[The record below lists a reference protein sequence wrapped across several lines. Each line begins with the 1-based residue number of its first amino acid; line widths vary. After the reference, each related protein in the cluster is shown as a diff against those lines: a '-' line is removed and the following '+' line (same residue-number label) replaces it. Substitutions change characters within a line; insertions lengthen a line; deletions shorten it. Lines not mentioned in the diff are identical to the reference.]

1 MGDSKMY
8 QTTISNIII
17 KLKKAKNNN
26 PELSLQKISDETG
39 VSKSTVTRIFA
50 DGSEDQSFRY
60 DSLKPI
66 CLMLLG
72 NDGIEDDMDYDEYQL
87 QLAEIKDKYEK
98 KLEIERDQFKRSKDF
113 LMHQI
118 ELKDQRIDTLFDYVE
133 DLKRQLKELRKA
145 EYNAIK
151 EFLSK
156 NGRNIDD
163 YLNNKDSIKEE

>member
-1 MGDSKMY
+1 MY

-163 YLNNKDSIKEE
+163 YLNNKDFIKEE

>member
-1 MGDSKMY
+1 MY

>member
-98 KLEIERDQFKRSKDF
+98 KLEMERDQFKRSKDF

>member
-1 MGDSKMY
+1 MY
-8 QTTISNIII
+8 QTTISSIII

-26 PELSLQKISDETG
+26 PEISLQKISDETG
-39 VSKSTVTRIFA
+39 ISKSTVTRIFA

-72 NDGIEDDMDYDEYQL
+72 NDGIDEEMDYDEFQL

-98 KLEIERDQFKRSKDF
+98 KLEFEREQHRKSTEF

-118 ELKDQRIDTLFDYVE
+118 SLKDKRIDILFDAVE
-133 DLKRQLKELRKA
+133 DRKKEYKLLQEKYD
-145 EYNAIK
+145 EVIK
-151 EFLSK
+151 KLT
-156 NGRNIDD
+156 GR
-163 YLNNKDSIKEE
+163 

>member
-1 MGDSKMY
+1 MY

-98 KLEIERDQFKRSKDF
+98 KLEMERDQFKRSKDF

>member
-72 NDGIEDDMDYDEYQL
+72 NDGLEDDMDYDEYQL

-98 KLEIERDQFKRSKDF
+98 KLEMERDQFKRSKDF

>member
-1 MGDSKMY
+1 MY

-17 KLKKAKNNN
+17 KLKKAKNSN

-66 CLMLLG
+66 CLMLWG

-98 KLEIERDQFKRSKDF
+98 KLELERDQFKRSKDF

-156 NGRNIDD
+156 SGRNIDD
-163 YLNNKDSIKEE
+163 YLNNIDSIKEE

>member
-1 MGDSKMY
+1 MY

-66 CLMLLG
+66 CLLLLG

>member
-1 MGDSKMY
+1 MY

-72 NDGIEDDMDYDEYQL
+72 NDGLEDDMDYDEYQL

-98 KLEIERDQFKRSKDF
+98 KLEMERDQFKRSKDF

>member
-118 ELKDQRIDTLFDYVE
+118 ALKDQRIDTLFDYVE

>member
-1 MGDSKMY
+1 MY

-72 NDGIEDDMDYDEYQL
+72 NDGIDEEMDYDEFQL

-98 KLEIERDQFKRSKDF
+98 KLEFEREQYRKSTEF

-118 ELKDQRIDTLFDYVE
+118 SLKDKRIDILFDAVE
-133 DLKRQLKELRKA
+133 DRKKEYKLLQEKYDEALKK
-145 EYNAIK
+145 II
-151 EFLSK
+151 
-156 NGRNIDD
+156 GR
-163 YLNNKDSIKEE
+163 

>member
-1 MGDSKMY
+1 MY

-66 CLMLLG
+66 CLLLLG

-98 KLEIERDQFKRSKDF
+98 KLEMERDQFKRSKDF